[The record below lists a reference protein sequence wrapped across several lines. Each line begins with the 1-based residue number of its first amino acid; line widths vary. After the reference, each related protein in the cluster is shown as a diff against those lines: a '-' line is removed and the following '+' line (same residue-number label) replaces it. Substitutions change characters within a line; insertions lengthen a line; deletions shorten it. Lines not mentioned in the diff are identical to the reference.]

1 MLAEHRPP
9 RDAATVNE
17 GTQEATQVTA
27 EQRPRSHARRTAL
40 VRHTRPSPRCLST
53 APTREPHPQSQ
64 TAPIATTDSA
74 RVPAKPHM
82 LKYWRLTPV
91 TPVLEHAQVPALE
104 APANV
109 NMPPLDTAV
118 HIRIL
123 DISRVAATTRVV
135 SFQGLAHPRLASA
148 RLASARFASALHR
161 DRRCSLRQAT
171 SRLRAGSR
179 RAGQARLRGRGAWR
193 TPPPPVDAGNN

>member
-91 TPVLEHAQVPALE
+91 TPVLEHTQVPTLE
-104 APANV
+104 ATANV

-118 HIRIL
+118 NIRIL

-135 SFQGLAHPRLASA
+135 SFQGLDSW
-148 RLASARFASALHR
+148 
-161 DRRCSLRQAT
+161 C
-171 SRLRAGSR
+171 
-179 RAGQARLRGRGAWR
+179 
-193 TPPPPVDAGNN
+193 TPPPCQRPPCQRPLCQRLAPGPTLLAAPGHVPSPRRITPCGSGPSQRTGGLEDAAAAC